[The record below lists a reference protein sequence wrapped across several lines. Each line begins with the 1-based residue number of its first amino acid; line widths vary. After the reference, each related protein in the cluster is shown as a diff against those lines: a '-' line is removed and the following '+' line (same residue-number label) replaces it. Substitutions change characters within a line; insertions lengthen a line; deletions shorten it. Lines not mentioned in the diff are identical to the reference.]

1 MNRLVKAIEKRAGVN
16 PKEGEK
22 KYGEVNYADEKNKKY
37 PIDTEEHV
45 RAALSYWG
53 MPKNR
58 EKYSAEDQKT
68 IGGKIHAAAKRLGID
83 VSATYVTAEYAV
95 DLNGSAPN
103 RIMYFPAGDSKISA
117 SVGGE
122 AKEVE
127 VRVDAETA
135 LLLQN
140 DLEQRLQGNVRPII
154 DFNHQLG
161 AAAALPKRFE
171 WVEGEGVFLE
181 LDWTRAGKYAVEGKD
196 YSFFS
201 PTFLLDPEGCPVGLP
216 PEGAIGALTNDPAF
230 RTIERISAKKVL
242 IKPGDEPDNKQNE
255 EEDMELAK
263 ALVSAGF
270 ITEEDSKDTSKIVA
284 AIQAK
289 TKKESDGSL
298 NTEIEALR
306 AELQQVRVE
315 GANKEAD
322 AAIVRAV
329 AEHRIEPKNETM
341 KASIKKLYLANKVEA
356 ENLIKSLPV
365 NKAFEKAV
373 IVTSDQDRIKTETD
387 GRDRARKCE
396 AAAKRVQKGSPNMSF
411 QDAWNVAATEDPE
424 LFQAV

>member
-1 MNRLVKAIEKRAGVN
+1 M
-16 PKEGEK
+16 
-22 KYGEVNYADEKNKKY
+22 
-37 PIDTEEHV
+37 
-45 RAALSYWG
+45 
-53 MPKNR
+53 
-58 EKYSAEDQKT
+58 
-68 IGGKIHAAAKRLGID
+68 
-83 VSATYVTAEYAV
+83 
-95 DLNGSAPN
+95 
-103 RIMYFPAGDSKISA
+103 MYFPAGDAKISA

-230 RTIERISAKKVL
+230 RTIKRIAAKKTSPVDPAN
-242 IKPGDEPDNKQNE
+242 PGDDAGKQE
-255 EEDMELAK
+255 KEKEMELVN
-263 ALVSAGF
+263 ALVSAGV
-270 ITEEDSKDTSKIVA
+270 ITKEDSEDTSKIVA

-329 AEHRIEPKNETM
+329 AEHRIEPKNETL

-373 IVTSDQDRIKTETD
+373 VVTSDQDRIKSETD

-396 AAAKRVQKGSPNMSF
+396 AAVKRVQKGSPNMSF